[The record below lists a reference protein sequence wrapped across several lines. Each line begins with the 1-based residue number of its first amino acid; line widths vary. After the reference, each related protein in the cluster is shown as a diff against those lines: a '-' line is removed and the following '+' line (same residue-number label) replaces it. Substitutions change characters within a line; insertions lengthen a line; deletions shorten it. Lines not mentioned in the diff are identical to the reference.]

1 MKRLH
6 LCCIVT
12 IVFVSLTF
20 MSAYAQPEEKDFR
33 SNKHVMVLSG
43 AFSTY
48 GSDPAFGWELSYY
61 RYLLPYVGVTG
72 GIAYQNWGDNIDEP
86 SFTATDRRGFLFTLE
101 DKGKL
106 ERLHC
111 IVGLSLRT
119 PSIKISKAEDY
130 SLFLQCDPAM
140 LFTLPNEKF
149 SYSRTYKED
158 NMALKEWKTAK
169 NHEGKCYFWRVKSSI
184 SLGIDNVILS
194 IGYII
199 SNQDPFSGRRNV
211 MFDGRKVSNG
221 ISKHHFTH
229 EFYLSA
235 GYSF

>member
-72 GIAYQNWGDNIDEP
+72 GIAYQNWG
-86 SFTATDRRGFLFTLE
+86 G
-101 DKGKL
+101 
-106 ERLHC
+106 
-111 IVGLSLRT
+111 
-119 PSIKISKAEDY
+119 
-130 SLFLQCDPAM
+130 
-140 LFTLPNEKF
+140 
-149 SYSRTYKED
+149 
-158 NMALKEWKTAK
+158 
-169 NHEGKCYFWRVKSSI
+169 
-184 SLGIDNVILS
+184 
-194 IGYII
+194 
-199 SNQDPFSGRRNV
+199 
-211 MFDGRKVSNG
+211 
-221 ISKHHFTH
+221 
-229 EFYLSA
+229 
-235 GYSF
+235 